1 MKEHPILFSEPMVRA
16 ILEGRKTQTR
26 RPMKV
31 PDFDRVAYD
40 AERGVLE
47 LGITIEGNTAS
58 MGRVRAPFAVGDRL
72 WVRETFASFKGSSE
86 PVSPRDASYVVM
98 ADGAQKYRDGSY
110 SPGLATYAPGASDG
124 IKWRPSIHMPRW
136 ASRITLEVTDIR
148 PERVKSITNSDATA
162 EGVEYRRA
170 GGMSPGGSGTFH
182 VGEAHY
188 GRAPKESFELLW
200 DSIYGRGAF
209 RWQHNPWVWAVAFK
223 RVEGGN
229 K

>member
-1 MKEHPILFSEPMVRA
+1 MKEHPILFTGPMVRA

-26 RPMKV
+26 RPFKV
-31 PDFDRVAYD
+31 PDVDRDVDRVAYD
-40 AERGVLE
+40 AERGMWE

-58 MGRVRAPFAVGDRL
+58 MGWVRAPFAVGDRL
-72 WVRETFASFKGSSE
+72 WVRETFASGVPGCPGGYSYRADH
-86 PVSPRDASYVVM
+86 VDPRG
-98 ADGAQKYRDGSY
+98 DGPAH
-110 SPGLATYAPGASDG
+110 PMVWT
-124 IKWRPSIHMPRW
+124 PSIHMPRW

-200 DSIYGRGAF
+200 DSVYWRGAW
-209 RWQHNPWVWAVAFK
+209 RWQHNPWVWAVTFK
-223 RVEGGN
+223 RVE
-229 K
+229 KATK